1 MAFQFNTSDESFDQN
16 IRELYRM
23 VTTHGGPKPAYIN
36 VLLDGKA
43 VETKGIRIHPSGLLE
58 FNGWR
63 HERDRVAWVK
73 VAF

>member
-1 MAFQFNTSDESFDQN
+1 MPFQFNTDDVSFDAN
-16 IRELYRM
+16 IRELHLIK
-23 VTTHGGPKPAYIN
+23 TKPRWIN

-43 VETKGIRIHPSGLLE
+43 IETKGIRVHPSGLLE

-63 HERDRVAWVK
+63 HERDRVAWVQ